1 MKIVVTSTK
10 GGIGK
15 STVSAGIAL
24 TLVERG
30 RRVLLC
36 DCDLSGRCLDL
47 ILGEESH
54 ALFDIGDVAA
64 GRCSPA
70 DALLHPWRIDALS
83 LCPGPAVYSADDFV
97 GDALTAAL
105 VGLEA
110 AAGADYVICD
120 TAGMTA
126 APDICKSFADTAL
139 IIATQQPASIR
150 AAEATAARLKDS
162 GVRDCRLVI
171 NDFEWREA
179 YSGERAGILDII
191 DGSGVMCAGIVPHD
205 RTLMLAGESGIR
217 PPEGRARTAFGNI
230 AARLEGEYVKLFE
243 GIGGISK
250 RRAL

>member
-1 MKIVVTSTK
+1 MRIVVTSTK

-24 TLVERG
+24 SLAERG

-47 ILGEESH
+47 MLGEESR
-54 ALFDIGDVAA
+54 ALFDISDVAS
-64 GRCSPA
+64 GRSAPS
-70 DALLHPWRIDALS
+70 DALLHPWHLDSLW
-83 LCPGPAVYSADDFV
+83 LCPGPAVYSTGDFAD
-97 GDALTAAL
+97 GALTSAL
-105 VGLEA
+105 ASLEA
-110 AAGADYVICD
+110 ASGAEYVICD
-120 TAGMTA
+120 TAGMIA
-126 APDICKSFADTAL
+126 APDICRGFADTAL
-139 IIATQQPASIR
+139 ILATQQPASIR
-150 AAEATAARLKDS
+150 AAEATAARLRDA
-162 GVRDCRLVI
+162 GARDCRLVI

-205 RTLMLAGESGIR
+205 RTLMLAGEAGIR
-217 PPEGRARTAFGNI
+217 PPEGRARSAFVNI
-230 AARLEGEYVKLFE
+230 AARLEGEYVTLFS